1 MCHSQIGQ
9 SRKAI
14 HLDIDPG
21 LPSNILWKL
30 YMTLTPVPPS
40 PRGIED
46 SATEPGLKGLLD
58 LLGDHPSFQ
67 QLLHMLASPGGT
79 QPLGV
84 LDAAKP
90 YLLAGLW
97 HHTSKP
103 NIVVVP
109 RPEDARSLY
118 DHLLGYLGDNAELYL
133 FPEPEVLPFERI
145 LTEAST
151 TNQRLAALA
160 ALHRAEGGP
169 SKRKAPIIVA
179 SASAA
184 IFKTIS
190 PETFQEGC
198 HILETGSRL
207 RVSDLLERW
216 VRLGYQRDDNVES
229 PGTFSSRG
237 GILDVFSPS
246 SPLPV
251 RIELWGDEIESM
263 RLFDPGRQRSVAPVD
278 SIEVIPAKEILP
290 RLAAPDVIEDAIRAL
305 DIGGCRP
312 DVQQRFDDDL
322 ESLLAGTI
330 EEDLALYNGVVNN
343 GGLLEHAPPGSILVF
358 DRQDDIRSEIGEL
371 TDRAE
376 HLRSTREQAGELPR
390 NFPLPQVTW
399 KELAEAAGPL
409 HRLPVE
415 TWAEDT
421 GGLGFSS
428 TDSFFG
434 HPERFAQELPGLLQ
448 EGHRVVVVTRYPG
461 RVVELLS
468 DGGIPASAL
477 QRLDY
482 APGPGEARVVSGF
495 LGRGWALPLGASAL
509 TVFTDTELFG
519 IAKERR
525 SRSRRTVRREAFLSE
540 LVPGSFV
547 VHIDHG
553 VAKFAGTVQMDSDG
567 EPREYLVLEY
577 AEADKLYVPTDQLG
591 RISPYVAT
599 TDRPPVLTRLGT
611 ADWSRTKER
620 VKHSAQEMARELLDL
635 YAARQVTQGHA
646 FSPDSLWQQELE
658 DSFPYEETTDQRR
671 TIYEMKYEMEQTH
684 PMDRLVC
691 GDVGYGKTEV
701 ALRAAFKAVGDN
713 RQVALLVPTTVLAQQ
728 HYATFSQR
736 LSPFPIK
743 VEVLSRFRTK
753 REQREV
759 IDGIRSGGVDII
771 IGTHRLLQ
779 KDVAFKDLGLVVV
792 DEEQRFG
799 VAHKERLKQMRR
811 EVDMLTLSATPIP
824 RTLHMGLS
832 GIRDMSTIDT
842 APEDRQPVKTFVSQ
856 YKEEVVKE
864 AITRELD
871 RGGQVYYL
879 HNRVNTIGRVAA
891 ELARLLPKARFGV
904 AHGRMPEEE
913 LEDVMASFQQGD
925 IDVLV
930 CTTIIESGLD
940 IPNAN
945 TLVLERADRFGLSQL
960 YQLRGRIGRGSNR
973 AYAYLLLPRGQRITE
988 TATKRLKAILEAT
1001 ELGSG
1006 YRIAL
1011 RDLEIRGAGNILGA
1025 QQSGHIHAV
1034 GFDLY
1039 SQLLNEAV
1047 AEIKAGEPAG
1057 EGRAV
1062 EEPALAA
1069 RVSVPLA
1076 AHIPEDYVSHLPTR
1090 LAIYQRLSKLTLR
1103 QEVDDIRTEL
1113 QDRFG
1118 PPPEPVEELLYL
1130 VNIRLLAGEA
1140 GVESINVHGGMATL
1154 NLVQGVRGARLALE
1168 KALGPGVKVGNHQ
1181 IHIRLGQGDA
1191 WKDTVV
1197 SALEGLLEF
1206 ARRLEMTL
1214 ASS

>member
-1 MCHSQIGQ
+1 
-9 SRKAI
+9 
-14 HLDIDPG
+14 
-21 LPSNILWKL
+21 
-30 YMTLTPVPPS
+30 MTYTTVPPL

-46 SATEPGLKGLLD
+46 GANSPGLKGLLD
-58 LLGDHPSFQ
+58 LLGDLPSFQ
-67 QLLHMLASPGGT
+67 QLLEELATPGGA
-79 QPLGV
+79 QPSGV

-90 YLLAGLW
+90 YLLASLW
-97 HHTSKP
+97 HHSSAP
-103 NIVVVP
+103 MIVVVP

-118 DHLLGYLGDNAELYL
+118 DHLQGYLGDGAELYL

-151 TNQRLAALA
+151 TNQRLSAIA
-160 ALHRAEGGP
+160 ALHKSANGEHSPLPFGQ
-169 SKRKAPIIVA
+169 KYPIIVA

-184 IFKTIS
+184 IFKTLG
-190 PETFQEGC
+190 PETFREGS
-198 HILETGSRL
+198 HTLEVGSRIRL
-207 RVSDLLERW
+207 SDLLDRW
-216 VRLGYQRDDNVES
+216 VRLGYHREENVES

-237 GILDVFSPS
+237 GILDIFSPS

-263 RLFDPGRQRSVAPVD
+263 RLFDPGTQRSVNQVD
-278 SIEVIPAKEILP
+278 RVEVIPAQEILP
-290 RLAAPDVIEDAIRAL
+290 RLAEPDGLKEAIGAL
-305 DIGGCRP
+305 DADGCRV
-312 DVQQRFDDDL
+312 DVRERFEDDL
-322 ESLLAGTI
+322 ESLMAGAM
-330 EEDLALYNGVVNN
+330 EEDLALYNGLVNTC
-343 GGLLEHAPPGSILVF
+343 GLLDHAPSGSILVL
-358 DRQDDIRSEIGEL
+358 DRHGDIEGEVGEL

-376 HLRSTREQAGELPR
+376 HLRSTREKGGELPR
-390 NFPLPQVTW
+390 GFPLPQVVW
-399 KELAEAAGPL
+399 HEFIESAG
-409 HRLPVE
+409 RLSSLSLEP
-415 TWAEDT
+415 WAEEKGRFGFRSADT
-421 GGLGFSS
+421 Y
-428 TDSFFG
+428 FG
-434 HPERFAQELPGLLQ
+434 QTHRFVRELPQLLN
-448 EGHRVVVVTRYPG
+448 EGHRVVVVSRYPG
-461 RVVELLS
+461 RVVEMLS
-468 DGGIPASAL
+468 DAGFSASAL
-477 QRLDY
+477 ARLDDAP
-482 APGPGEARVVSGF
+482 APGEVKVVSGF
-495 LGRGWALPLGASAL
+495 LRRGWTLPMGASTL
-509 TVFTDTELFG
+509 SLFTDTELFG

-525 SRSRRTVRREAFLSE
+525 SRSRRTVRRETFLSE
-540 LVPGSFV
+540 LIPGSHV

-553 VAKFAGTVQMDSDG
+553 VARFAGTIQMESDG

-577 AEADKLYVPTDQLG
+577 AEADKLYVPTEQLA
-591 RISPYVAT
+591 RVSPYVAT

-620 VKHSAQEMARELLDL
+620 VKHAAQEMARELLDL
-635 YAARQVTQGHA
+635 YAARQVTDGHA

-671 TIYEMKYEMEQTH
+671 TIYEMKYEMERPH

-728 HYATFSQR
+728 HYATFSER
-736 LSPFPIK
+736 LSPFPMK

-753 REQREV
+753 GEQREV
-759 IDGIRSGGVDII
+759 IEGIRSGAVDIV

-856 YKEEVVKE
+856 YKEEVIKE

-879 HNRVNTIGRVAA
+879 HNRVNTINRAA
-891 ELARLLPKARFGV
+891 VELAAMVPRARIAVG
-904 AHGRMPEEE
+904 HGRMPEEE
-913 LEDVMASFQQGD
+913 LENVMASFQQGEV
-925 IDVLV
+925 DVLV

-940 IPNAN
+940 IANAN
-945 TLVLERADRFGLSQL
+945 TLILERADRFGLSQL
-960 YQLRGRIGRGSNR
+960 YQLRGRIGRGTNR

-1011 RDLEIRGAGNILGA
+1011 RDLEIRGAGNILGS

-1047 AEIKAGEPAG
+1047 AEIKAGEPAS
-1057 EGRAV
+1057 EARATA
-1062 EEPALAA
+1062 EPDPAV

-1076 AHIPEDYVSHLPTR
+1076 AHIPEDYISHLPTR
-1090 LAIYQRLSKLTLR
+1090 LAIYQRLSKLKHR
-1103 QEVDDIRTEL
+1103 QEVDDLRGEL
-1113 QDRFG
+1113 LDRFG
-1118 PPPEPVEELLYL
+1118 PLPSPVEELLYL
-1130 VNIRLLAGEA
+1130 VNVKLLAAEA
-1140 GVESINVHGGMATL
+1140 GVESITMQDGEATL
-1154 NLVQGVRGARLALE
+1154 NLVQAVSGARFALE

-1181 IHIRLGQGDA
+1181 IHLRLRQDDT
-1191 WKDTVV
+1191 WKDGLVT
-1197 SALEGLLEF
+1197 ALEGLREF
-1206 ARRLEMTL
+1206 AKRLEMTQS
-1214 ASS
+1214 AS

>member
-1 MCHSQIGQ
+1 
-9 SRKAI
+9 
-14 HLDIDPG
+14 
-21 LPSNILWKL
+21 
-30 YMTLTPVPPS
+30 MTLTPVPPS

-46 SATEPGLKGLLD
+46 STTEPGLKGLLD

-67 QLLHMLASPGGT
+67 QLLHTLASPGGT

-84 LDAAKP
+84 LDAAKAF
-90 YLLAGLW
+90 LLAALW
-97 HHTSKP
+97 NHTSDP
-103 NIVVVP
+103 IIVVVP

-118 DHLLGYLGDNAELYL
+118 DHLLGYLGDGAELYL

-151 TNQRLAALA
+151 TNQRLDALA
-160 ALHRAEGGP
+160 ALRQASHGAASTRSLE
-169 SKRKAPIIVA
+169 RKAPIIVA

-184 IFKTIS
+184 IFKTIG
-190 PETFQEGC
+190 PEAFREGC
-198 HILETGSRL
+198 HILETGARL

-237 GILDVFSPS
+237 GILDVFSPN

-263 RLFDPGRQRSVAPVD
+263 RLFDPGSQRSVGTVD
-278 SIEVIPAKEILP
+278 RIEVIPAREILP
-290 RLAAPDVIEDAIRAL
+290 RLATQNAIEDAIRAM

-322 ESLLAGTI
+322 ESLMAGTI
-330 EEDLALYNGVVNN
+330 EEELALYNGVVNS
-343 GGLLEHAPPGSILVF
+343 GGLLEHAPPGSILVL
-358 DRQDDIRSEIGEL
+358 DRQDDIRGEIGEL

-376 HLRSTREQAGELPR
+376 HLRSTREESGDLPR
-390 NFPLPQVTW
+390 NFPLPQVVW
-399 KELAEAAGPL
+399 EEFMEAAAQL
-409 HRLPVE
+409 HRLPIE
-415 TWAEDT
+415 PWADDT

-428 TDSFFG
+428 TDSYFG

-468 DGGIPASAL
+468 DAGIPASAL
-477 QRLDY
+477 PRLDY

-495 LGRGWALPLGASAL
+495 LGRGWTLPLGPSAL

-553 VAKFAGTVQMDSDG
+553 VARFAGTIQMDSDG

-646 FSPDSLWQQELE
+646 FSADSLWQQELE

-671 TIYEMKYEMEQTH
+671 TIYEMKYEMEQSH

-759 IDGIRSGGVDII
+759 IEGIHSGAVDII

-856 YKEEVVKE
+856 YKEDVVKE

-891 ELARLLPKARFGV
+891 ELAKLVPKARFAV

-1047 AEIKAGEPAG
+1047 AEIKAGEPGG
-1057 EGRAV
+1057 EGQPP
-1062 EEPALAA
+1062 EEPAPAA
-1069 RVSVPLA
+1069 RVIVPLA

-1090 LAIYQRLSKLTLR
+1090 LAIYQRLSKLKLH

-1118 PPPEPVEELLYL
+1118 PVPEPVEDLLYL
-1130 VNIRLLAGEA
+1130 VNVRLLAGDA

-1154 NLVQGVRGARLALE
+1154 NLVQGVRGAMLALE
-1168 KALGPGVKVGNHQ
+1168 KALGPGVKVGNRQ
-1181 IHIRLGQGDA
+1181 IHIRLGQGVS
-1191 WKDTVV
+1191 WKEVLV

-1214 ASS
+1214 AGR